1 MKIKHRLIA
10 AALAPALL
18 LLAALF
24 PSNALAIDGDATGVK
39 VPVSV
44 TTSGQGIP
52 GETYTV
58 KIETETDGAPM
69 PSASKIDVKGEELK
83 AGIYKGDPAEFYL
96 DFSKAR
102 VGIYKYRISQVAP
115 KNTTG
120 RGEYDGTVYYMTVTY
135 EHPDGDMSKTR
146 VTAAVHEGTP
156 EGTKVANCNFVN
168 TYANL
173 PAGEIDPPVTKKIA
187 GDKPVKKSTFD
198 FVLES
203 IDGAPLP
210 EGAKDGKF
218 TTSIEGEGTIEFGKI
233 DYTKAGTYEYRCYEI
248 DKGEDGYTY
257 DKTVYTMRV
266 VVTEAVDG
274 FKVERAIVDKNGKEH
289 DSLTFENTYKEPA
302 KPATPAKPA
311 AVKKGG
317 SGVVKTGDTNN
328 AGAVV
333 ALGVIGAVVVAGA
346 VVMRRDNKK
355 EEK

>member
-1 MKIKHRLIA
+1 MKIKHRLMA

-24 PSNALAIDGDATGVK
+24 PAAAFAIDGDATTVK

-52 GETYTV
+52 AETYTV
-58 KIETETDGAPM
+58 KIEAETDGAPM
-69 PSASKIDVKGEELK
+69 PSTSRIDVKGEELK
-83 AGIYKGDPAEFYL
+83 AGTYKGDPAEFDL

-102 VGIYKYRISQVAP
+102 VGIYKYRIYQVAP
-115 KNTTG
+115 ENTTG
-120 RGEYDGTVYYMTVTY
+120 RGEYDNTVYYLTVTY
-135 EHPDGDMSKTR
+135 EHPNGDMSKTK

-156 EGTKVANCNFVN
+156 EGSKVAECNFAN

-173 PAGEIDPPVTKKIA
+173 PAGEIDPPVTKKIE
-187 GDKPVKKSTFD
+187 GDKPAKKSTFD

-210 EGAKDGKF
+210 EGAKDGKL
-218 TTSIEGEGTIEFGKI
+218 TTSIEGEGSIELGKI

-266 VVTEAVDG
+266 AVTEGTKD

-289 DSLTFENTYKEPA
+289 DSLTFVNTYKAPA
-302 KPATPAKPA
+302 KPVVNKPA
-311 AVKKGG
+311 TAKKGG

-328 AGAVV
+328 VGAVV
-333 ALGVIGAVVVAGA
+333 ALGAIGAVAAAAA
-346 VVMRRDNKK
+346 VVMRRDGKK

>member
-1 MKIKHRLIA
+1 MKIKHRLMA

-24 PSNALAIDGDATGVK
+24 PSTALAIDGDATGVK
-39 VPVSV
+39 IPVSV

-58 KIETETDGAPM
+58 KIEAETDGAPM
-69 PSASKIDVKGEELK
+69 PEKSEISVKGEELK
-83 AGIYKGDPAEFYL
+83 AGTYKGTPFEL
-96 DFSKAR
+96 DFHNAR
-102 VGIYKYRISQVAP
+102 IGIYKYRISQVAP

-135 EHPDGDMSKTR
+135 EHPNGEMNKTS
-146 VTAAVHEGTP
+146 VTAAAHEGTP
-156 EGTKVANCNFVN
+156 EGMKVAECNFKN
-168 TYANL
+168 RYANL
-173 PAGEIDPPVTKKIA
+173 PAGKSDPPVSKRIA
-187 GDKPVKKSTFD
+187 GDRPSNKTRFTFV
-198 FVLES
+198 FEGL
-203 IDGAPLP
+203 DGAPMP
-210 EGAKDGKF
+210 EGAKDGKI
-218 TTSIEGEGTIEFGKI
+218 TASVDGEGTIEFGNSE
-233 DYTKAGTYEYRCYEI
+233 YTKAGVYTYKCYEVN
-248 DKGEDGYTY
+248 DGAEGYTY
-257 DKTVYTMRV
+257 DKTVYTVRV
-266 VVTEAVDG
+266 AVTETVEG

-289 DSLTFENTYKEPA
+289 DSLTFVNTYKAPA
-302 KPATPAKPA
+302 KPAT
-311 AVKKGG
+311 VKKGG

>member
-24 PSNALAIDGDATGVK
+24 PATALAIDGDATGVK

-58 KIETETDGAPM
+58 KIEADTDGAPM
-69 PSASKIDVKGEELK
+69 PENSEISVKGEELK
-83 AGIYKGDPAEFYL
+83 AGTYNGDPAEFDL

-102 VGIYKYRISQVAP
+102 IGIYKYRIYQVAP

-135 EHPDGDMSKTR
+135 QHPDGKMNETR

-156 EGTKVANCNFVN
+156 DGTKVANCNFVN

-266 VVTEAVDG
+266 AVTEG
-274 FKVERAIVDKNGKEH
+274 TKNFKVERAIVDKNGKEH
-289 DSLTFENTYKEPA
+289 DSLTFVNTYKAPA
-302 KPATPAKPA
+302 KPVVNKPA
-311 AVKKGG
+311 TVKKGG
-317 SGVVKTGDTNN
+317 SGVVKTGDTNSV
-328 AGAVV
+328 GAVV
-333 ALGVIGAVVVAGA
+333 ALGAIGAVVAAAA
-346 VVMRRDNKK
+346 VVMKRDEKK

>member
-1 MKIKHRLIA
+1 MKIKHRLMA

-24 PSNALAIDGDATGVK
+24 PATAFAIDGDATTVK

-52 GETYTV
+52 AETYTV
-58 KIETETDGAPM
+58 KIKAETDGAPM
-69 PSASKIDVKGEELK
+69 PTVTESRVKGEELK
-83 AGIYKGDPAEFYL
+83 AGTYKGDPAEFDL
-96 DFSKAR
+96 DFSNAR
-102 VGIYKYRISQVAP
+102 IGIYKYSIYQVEP
-115 KNTTG
+115 DNTTG

-135 EHPDGDMSKTR
+135 EHPNGDMSKTK
-146 VTAAVHEGTP
+146 VTAAVHEGTTDGP
-156 EGTKVANCNFVN
+156 KVAVCNFTN

-187 GDKPVKKSTFD
+187 GDKPAKKSTFE

-210 EGAKDGKF
+210 EGAKDGKL
-218 TTSIEGEGTIEFGKI
+218 TTSIEGEGSIEFGKI

-248 DKGEDGYTY
+248 DKGEDGYAY

-266 VVTEAVDG
+266 AVTEGTKD

-289 DSLTFENTYKEPA
+289 DSLTFVNTYKAPA
-302 KPATPAKPA
+302 KPVVNKPA
-311 AVKKGG
+311 TAKKGG

-328 AGAVV
+328 VGAVV
-333 ALGVIGAVVVAGA
+333 ALGAIGAVAAAAA
-346 VVMRRDNKK
+346 VVMKRDGKK

>member
-1 MKIKHRLIA
+1 MKIKHRLMA

-24 PSNALAIDGDATGVK
+24 PATAFAIDGDATTVK

-52 GETYTV
+52 AETYTV
-58 KIETETDGAPM
+58 KIEAETDGAPM
-69 PSASKIDVKGEELK
+69 PSTSRIDVKGEELK
-83 AGIYKGDPAEFYL
+83 AGTYKGDPAEFDL

-102 VGIYKYRISQVAP
+102 VGIYKYRIYQVAP
-115 KNTTG
+115 ENTTG
-120 RGEYDGTVYYMTVTY
+120 RGEYDNTVYYMTVAY
-135 EHPDGDMSKTR
+135 EHPDGDMSKTK
-146 VTAAVHEGTP
+146 VTAAVHEGTTDGP
-156 EGTKVANCNFVN
+156 KVAVCNFTN

-187 GDKPVKKSTFD
+187 GDKPAKKSTFE

-210 EGAKDGKF
+210 EGAKDGKL
-218 TTSIEGEGTIEFGKI
+218 TTSIEGEGSIEFGKI

-266 VVTEAVDG
+266 AVTEGTKD

-289 DSLTFENTYKEPA
+289 DSLTFVNTYKAPT
-302 KPATPAKPA
+302 KPAVNKPA
-311 AVKKGG
+311 AAKKGG

-328 AGAVV
+328 VGAVV
-333 ALGVIGAVVVAGA
+333 ALGAIGAVAAAAA
-346 VVMRRDNKK
+346 VVMRRDGK
-355 EEK
+355 

>member
-24 PSNALAIDGDATGVK
+24 PANALAIEEDATTVK
-39 VPVSV
+39 VPVTV

-58 KIETETDGAPM
+58 KIEAESDGAPM
-69 PSASKIDVKGEELK
+69 PENSEISVKGEELK
-83 AGIYKGDPAEFYL
+83 AGTYNGDPAEFDL

-102 VGIYKYRISQVAP
+102 VGIYKYRIYQVAP

-187 GDKPVKKSTFD
+187 GDKPAKKSTFD

>member
-24 PSNALAIDGDATGVK
+24 PATALAIDGDATGVK

-58 KIETETDGAPM
+58 KIEAESDGAPM
-69 PSASKIDVKGEELK
+69 PENSEISVKGEELK
-83 AGIYKGDPAEFYL
+83 AGTYNGDPAEFDL

-102 VGIYKYRISQVAP
+102 VGIYKYRIYQVAP

-135 EHPDGDMSKTR
+135 EHPDGKMNETR

-156 EGTKVANCNFVN
+156 EGTKVAECNFVN

-187 GDKPVKKSTFD
+187 GDKPAKKSTFD

-210 EGAKDGKF
+210 EGAKDGKL
-218 TTSIEGEGTIEFGKI
+218 TASIEGEGTIEFGTI
-233 DYTKAGTYEYRCYEI
+233 AYTKAGTYEYRCYEI

-266 VVTEAVDG
+266 AVTEG
-274 FKVERAIVDKNGKEH
+274 TKNFKVERAIVDKNGKEH
-289 DSLTFENTYKEPA
+289 DSLTFVNTYKAPA
-302 KPATPAKPA
+302 KPVVNKPA
-311 AVKKGG
+311 TVKKGG
-317 SGVVKTGDTNN
+317 SGVVKTGDTNSV
-328 AGAVV
+328 GAVV
-333 ALGVIGAVVVAGA
+333 ALGAIGAVVAAAA
-346 VVMRRDNKK
+346 VVMKRDEKK

>member
-24 PSNALAIDGDATGVK
+24 PATALAIEGDATTVK
-39 VPVSV
+39 VPVTV

-58 KIETETDGAPM
+58 KIEAETDGAPM

-83 AGIYKGDPAEFYL
+83 AGIYNGDPAEFYL

-102 VGIYKYRISQVAP
+102 VGIYKYRIYQVAP

-135 EHPDGDMSKTR
+135 EHPDGKMDETR
-146 VTAAVHEGTP
+146 VTAAVHEGTQ
-156 EGTKVANCNFVN
+156 EGTKVAECNFTN
-168 TYANL
+168 TYAKL

-187 GDKPVKKSTFD
+187 GDKPAKKSTFD

-233 DYTKAGTYEYRCYEI
+233 DYTEAGTYEYRCYEI

-274 FKVERAIVDKNGKEH
+274 FKVEQVIVDKNGKEH

-333 ALGVIGAVVVAGA
+333 ALGVIGAVIVAGA

>member
-1 MKIKHRLIA
+1 MKIKHRLMA

-24 PSNALAIDGDATGVK
+24 PATAFAIDGDATTVK

-52 GETYTV
+52 AETYTV
-58 KIETETDGAPM
+58 KIEAETKGAPM
-69 PSASKIDVKGEELK
+69 PNVTESHVKGEELK
-83 AGIYKGDPAEFYL
+83 AGTYNGDPAEFDL
-96 DFSKAR
+96 DFSNAR
-102 VGIYKYRISQVAP
+102 IGIYKYRIYQVAP
-115 KNTTG
+115 EDTTG
-120 RGEYDGTVYYMTVTY
+120 RGEYDNTIYYMIVTY
-135 EHPDGDMSKTR
+135 EHPDGDMSKTK
-146 VTAAVHEGTP
+146 VTAAVHEGTTDGP
-156 EGTKVANCNFVN
+156 KVAVCNFTN

-187 GDKPVKKSTFD
+187 GDKPAKKSTFE

-210 EGAKDGKF
+210 EGAKDGKL
-218 TTSIEGEGTIEFGKI
+218 TTSIEGEGSIEFGKI

-266 VVTEAVDG
+266 AVTEGTKD

-289 DSLTFENTYKEPA
+289 DSLTFVNTYKAPA
-302 KPATPAKPA
+302 KPVVNKPA
-311 AVKKGG
+311 TAKKGG

-328 AGAVV
+328 VGAVV
-333 ALGVIGAVVVAGA
+333 ALGAIGAVVAAAA
-346 VVMRRDNKK
+346 VVMKRDDKK

>member
-18 LLAALF
+18 LLAALL
-24 PSNALAIDGDATGVK
+24 PSTALAIDGDATGVK

-58 KIETETDGAPM
+58 KIEAETDGAPM
-69 PSASKIDVKGEELK
+69 PKTSEISVKGEELK
-83 AGIYKGDPAEFYL
+83 AGTYNGDPAEFNL
-96 DFSKAR
+96 DFSKTR
-102 VGIYKYRISQVAP
+102 VGIYKYRIYQVAP

-135 EHPDGDMSKTR
+135 EHPDGKMNETR
-146 VTAAVHEGTP
+146 VTAAVHKGTP
-156 EGTKVANCNFVN
+156 EGTKVAGCNFKN
-168 TYANL
+168 TYAKL
-173 PAGEIDPPVTKKIA
+173 PAGKSDPPVSKRIA
-187 GDKPVKKSTFD
+187 GDKPSKKTKFTFV
-198 FVLES
+198 FEGL
-203 IDGAPLP
+203 DGAPMP
-210 EGAKDGKF
+210 EGAKDGKI
-218 TTSIEGEGTIEFGKI
+218 TASVDGEDTIEFGNSE
-233 DYTKAGTYEYRCYEI
+233 YTKAGVYTYKCYEVN
-248 DKGEDGYTY
+248 DGAEGYTY
-257 DKTVYTMRV
+257 DKTVYTVRV
-266 VVTEAVDG
+266 AVTETVEG
-274 FKVERAIVDKNGKEH
+274 FKVERSIVDESGKSH
-289 DSLTFENTYKEPA
+289 DSLAFENTYKEPA
-302 KPATPAKPA
+302 KPAT
-311 AVKKGG
+311 VKKGG

>member
-1 MKIKHRLIA
+1 MKIKHRLMA

-24 PSNALAIDGDATGVK
+24 PATAFAIDRDATTVK

-52 GETYTV
+52 AETYTV
-58 KIETETDGAPM
+58 KIEAETDGAPM
-69 PSASKIDVKGEELK
+69 PTVTESHVKGEELK
-83 AGIYKGDPAEFYL
+83 AGEYKGDPAEFEL
-96 DFSKAR
+96 DFAKAR
-102 VGIYKYRISQVAP
+102 IGIYKYRIYQVAP
-115 KNTTG
+115 ENTTG

-135 EHPDGDMSKTR
+135 EHPNGDMSKTK
-146 VTAAVHEGTP
+146 VTAAVHEDAP
-156 EGTKVANCNFVN
+156 EGSKVAECNFAN

-173 PAGEIDPPVTKKIA
+173 PAGEIDPPVTKKIE
-187 GDKPVKKSTFD
+187 GDKPAKKSMFD

-203 IDGAPLP
+203 IDGAQLP
-210 EGAKDGKF
+210 EGAKDGKL
-218 TTSIEGEGTIEFGKI
+218 TTSIEGEGSIEFGKI

-302 KPATPAKPA
+302 KPVVNKPSA
-311 AVKKGG
+311 AKKGG

-328 AGAVV
+328 VGAVV
-333 ALGVIGAVVVAGA
+333 TLGAIGAVAAAAA
-346 VVMRRDNKK
+346 VVMRRDGKK